1 MSSGSRTI
9 GRVHADMVDRI
20 RGEMAAARMTQSAL
34 ARRSGIPETT
44 LSKILNSQSAL
55 DVEQAGAIA
64 GAFGLALWELVVPRH
79 ALHAARRVVARPATR
94 RQPRSA

>member
-9 GRVHADMVDRI
+9 GRVHAYMVDRI
-20 RGEMAAARMTQSAL
+20 RGEMVVAGMTQAAL
-34 ARRSGIPETT
+34 ARMSGIPETT

-79 ALHAARRVVARPATR
+79 ALPAASRTSRPAQTR
-94 RQPRSA
+94 QRRSA